1 MSDTT
6 ALDTL
11 VELTKEV
18 LDNAALR
25 LAKSRRSEQ
34 QAREYLTT
42 LQNYRQEYA
51 KELQKLMR
59 KGIDSMT
66 RGNYRSFLNSLD
78 QAIEQANRSVKE
90 QETNVNLNQ
99 TNWKDQYIKLNSFE
113 TLISRRQQSAK
124 LAASRVEQRQ
134 ADEMSSQMLLRQ
146 RHNYDSPSPGF

>member
-1 MSDTT
+1 MSDTS

-34 QAREYLTT
+34 QAREYLST

-51 KELQKLMR
+51 RELQKLMR

-78 QAIEQANRSVKE
+78 QAIEQANRSVNE
-90 QETNVNLNQ
+90 QVTNVDLNQ
-99 TNWKDQYIKLNSFE
+99 THWKDQYIKLNSFE
-113 TLISRRQQSAK
+113 TLIGRRQQTAK

-134 ADEMSSQMLLRQ
+134 ADEMSAQMLLRQ

>member
-1 MSDTT
+1 MSDTK

-18 LDNAALR
+18 LDNAAVR

-34 QAREYLTT
+34 QAREFLST

-51 KELQKLMR
+51 RELQKLMR
-59 KGIDSMT
+59 KGVDSMT

-78 QAIEQANRSVKE
+78 QAIEQAHRSVKE

-99 TNWKDQYIKLNSFE
+99 THWKDQYIKLNSYE
-113 TLISRRQQSAK
+113 TLINRRQESAK

-134 ADEMSSQMLLRQ
+134 ADEMSAQMLQRQ
-146 RHNYDSPSPGF
+146 RHKYDSPSPGF

>member
-1 MSDTT
+1 MSDTS

-25 LAKSRRSEQ
+25 LAKSRRSEH
-34 QAREYLTT
+34 QAREYLST
-42 LQNYRQEYA
+42 LQNYRHEYA

-99 TNWKDQYIKLNSFE
+99 THWKDQYVKLNSFE

-134 ADEMSSQMLLRQ
+134 ADEMSSQMLRRQ
-146 RHNYDSPSPGF
+146 RHNFDSPSPGF

>member
-1 MSDTT
+1 MSDTS

-34 QAREYLTT
+34 QAREYLST

-59 KGIDSMT
+59 RGIDSMT

-78 QAIEQANRSVKE
+78 QAIEQANRSVTE

-99 TNWKDQYIKLNSFE
+99 THWKDQYIKLNSFE
-113 TLISRRQQSAK
+113 TLIGRRQQSAK

-146 RHNYDSPSPGF
+146 RHKYDSPSPGF

>member
-1 MSDTT
+1 MSDTS

-34 QAREYLTT
+34 QAREYLST

-113 TLISRRQQSAK
+113 TLISRRQQTAK

-134 ADEMSSQMLLRQ
+134 ADEMSSQMLRRQ